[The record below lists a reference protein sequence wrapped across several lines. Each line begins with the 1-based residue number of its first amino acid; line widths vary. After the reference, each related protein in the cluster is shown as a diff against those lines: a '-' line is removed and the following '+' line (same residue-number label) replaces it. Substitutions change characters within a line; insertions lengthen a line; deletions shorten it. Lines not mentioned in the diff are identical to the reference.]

1 MRQEPDTV
9 RLLVEAAIMLHNL
22 IRKHCQTLDVRMLD
36 QADASTTSSLEL
48 GELPSSLR
56 GNRDTELA
64 NRQRGLLKYYFKSAG
79 AVALQ
84 DKMV

>member
-1 MRQEPDTV
+1 
-9 RLLVEAAIMLHNL
+9 
-22 IRKHCQTLDVRMLD
+22 MLD

-84 DKMV
+84 DKMVYRQHFVVLLQESKDCLRNH